1 MLDDFRD
8 KFPLACELLLNEF
21 KNNMLSHA
29 YLIDVNNSS
38 LLDSFILAFVK
49 ALVCPNKLDSYSGC
63 NSCSVCKLVDENSYP
78 EVKIIKPD
86 GNFIKKGQIIE
97 LQQNFSKSSIYGN
110 KLVYIIYDC
119 EKMRPE
125 AANSMLKFLE
135 EPNSSIVA
143 ILVTNNFNSVLSTII
158 SRCQIVKLNSSYNDF
173 VSNDLIFNSLNF
185 IESIE
190 NRGIDVIC
198 DVKELFFKFVDSK
211 NREEVTLF
219 IDNMIDLYYDMLK
232 LFIDSGSNI
241 RYYQY
246 KEQMDIIIKKNNI
259 TTLINKINFLIDAK
273 DSVKYNV
280 NINLLVDSIILGIG
294 GKGE

>member
-21 KNNMLSHA
+21 ENNMLSHA
-29 YLIDVNNSS
+29 YLIDGNNSS
-38 LLDSFILAFVK
+38 LLASFILAFVK
-49 ALVCPNKLDSYSGC
+49 ALVCQNKTSGHSGC

-78 EVKIIKPD
+78 EVKIIRPD
-86 GNFIKKGQIIE
+86 GNFIKKGQILE

-198 DVKELFFKFVDSK
+198 DEKELFFQVVDIK

-232 LFIDSGSNI
+232 LIVDSDSDI
-241 RYYQY
+241 KFFQY
-246 KEQMDIIIKKNNI
+246 KDQMNNIIKKND
-259 TTLINKINFLIDAK
+259 TTTIINKINFLIDAK

-294 GKGE
+294 GKCE